1 MPAKVVHLN
10 GRLVEPAKA
19 MVSLLDP
26 GYLLG
31 VGVFATMRADDGVC
45 FRPEAHLAL
54 LGQGAS
60 ALDLPVPDDLV
71 RIADEVARLVGG
83 LARVRVTLSATAC
96 SVIGEEMQ
104 VPPADDRARGV
115 AIVSIGPRRA
125 ADEGA
130 FKSTSYARQVMA
142 RADATRRGAAEGLQL
157 ASDGAVSGAT
167 MANVFVRTGRVLAT
181 PSLASGCRPGITRAA
196 VMELAPYFGLG
207 VEERR
212 IERAELLGSDEVFLT
227 STRVGCLP
235 VRSLDDEPVGTG
247 EMASALH
254 DALEALIARERVVRC
269 RGDAHSP

>member
-10 GRLVEPAKA
+10 GRLVEPAEA
-19 MVSLLDP
+19 TVSLLDP

-54 LGQGAS
+54 LGRGAS

-71 RIADEVARLVGG
+71 STADEVARLVGG
-83 LARVRVTLSATAC
+83 RARVRVTISATAC
-96 SVIGEEMQ
+96 SVIGEEMT
-104 VPPADDRARGV
+104 VPSAEERTRGV
-115 AIVSIGPRRA
+115 AIVSIDPRRG

-130 FKSTSYARQVMA
+130 FKSTSYVRQVMA

-167 MANVFVRTGRVLAT
+167 MANVFLRSGHVLAT
-181 PSLASGCRPGITRAA
+181 PSLASGCRPGVTRAA
-196 VMELAPYFGLG
+196 VMELAPYFGLR

-212 IERAELLGSDEVFLT
+212 IERAELSAADEVFLT
-227 STRVGCLP
+227 STRIGCLP
-235 VRSLDDEPVGTG
+235 VCSLDDEPVGTG
-247 EMASALH
+247 EMAAALH
-254 DALEALIARERVVRC
+254 EALEALIVRERAVRS
-269 RGDAHSP
+269 RDAAQSP